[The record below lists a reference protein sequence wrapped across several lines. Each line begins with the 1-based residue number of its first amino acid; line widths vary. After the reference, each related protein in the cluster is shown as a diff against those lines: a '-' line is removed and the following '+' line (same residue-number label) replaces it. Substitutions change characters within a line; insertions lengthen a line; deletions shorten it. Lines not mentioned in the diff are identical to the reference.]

1 MAKALKVTGITVLL
15 FIFQLTA
22 SRFGSYFAHFFHSTS
37 IDPDGLF
44 MQLSIH
50 HVVQMIVALMG
61 MLVISTKI
69 RGKEFMLKP
78 KYKKS
83 GVINT
88 LIFTGVILA
97 YYVIVYIAGSYTRTI
112 AVYDYELN
120 STNVLGTLGF
130 QLFLSGPSEEI
141 LFRALPIAVYMHF
154 MNEKS
159 KADSWIAI
167 ILSSLLFAIAH
178 IDLVYF
184 TFSLFQVLYAFV
196 LGIVYGLVLRKT
208 KSIIYPMIMHSMS
221 NVISV
226 GGCYIYMAL
235 IR

>member
-112 AVYDYELN
+112 AVYEYELN

-130 QLFLSGPSEEI
+130 QL
-141 LFRALPIAVYMHF
+141 LPE
-154 MNEKS
+154 N
-159 KADSWIAI
+159 
-167 ILSSLLFAIAH
+167 
-178 IDLVYF
+178 
-184 TFSLFQVLYAFV
+184 
-196 LGIVYGLVLRKT
+196 
-208 KSIIYPMIMHSMS
+208 
-221 NVISV
+221 
-226 GGCYIYMAL
+226 
-235 IR
+235 

>member
-1 MAKALKVTGITVLL
+1 MK
-15 FIFQLTA
+15 
-22 SRFGSYFAHFFHSTS
+22 SYFGSYRTLRVRL
-37 IDPDGLF
+37 DNKD
-44 MQLSIH
+44 
-50 HVVQMIVALMG
+50 
-61 MLVISTKI
+61 
-69 RGKEFMLKP
+69 EWEE
-78 KYKKS
+78 
-83 GVINT
+83 T
-88 LIFTGVILA
+88 LIDEKTTDVMTVI
-97 YYVIVYIAGSYTRTI
+97 T
-112 AVYDYELN
+112 
-120 STNVLGTLGF
+120 
-130 QLFLSGPSEEI
+130 LFLSGPSEEI
-141 LFRALPIAVYMHF
+141 LFRALPIAVYMHY

-184 TFSLFQVLYAFV
+184 TFSWFQVLYAFV

>member
-1 MAKALKVTGITVLL
+1 MTKALKVAGITVLL

-22 SRFGSYFAHFFHSTS
+22 TRFGSYFAHFFPCTS

-50 HVVQMIVALMG
+50 HLVQMIVALMG

-78 KYKKS
+78 KYKKA
-83 GVINT
+83 GIIYT
-88 LIFTGVILA
+88 LIFTGVLLA
-97 YYVIVYIAGSYTRTI
+97 YYVIIYIAGSFTNTI

-120 STNVLGTLGF
+120 TTNVLGTLGF

-141 LFRALPIAVYMHF
+141 LFRALPIAVYMHYL
-154 MNEKS
+154 NKNS

-167 ILSSLLFAIAH
+167 IISSLLFAIAH
-178 IDLVYF
+178 INLIYF
-184 TFSLFQVLYAFV
+184 TFSWFQVCYAFV
-196 LGIVYGLVLRKT
+196 LGIAYGLVLRKT
-208 KSIIYPMIMHSMS
+208 KSVIYPMIMHSLS

-226 GGCYIYMAL
+226 GGCYIYMIM